1 VNILAEKKIALTPD
15 AFKIKENGEVVVNDA
30 QLVDLIKKK
39 IDEVS
44 VGQQGITPD
53 LSIKP

>member
-1 VNILAEKKIALTPD
+1 MAEKKIALTPD

-30 QLVDLIKKK
+30 QLVDLIKKE

-44 VGQQGITPD
+44 VGQQGIAPD